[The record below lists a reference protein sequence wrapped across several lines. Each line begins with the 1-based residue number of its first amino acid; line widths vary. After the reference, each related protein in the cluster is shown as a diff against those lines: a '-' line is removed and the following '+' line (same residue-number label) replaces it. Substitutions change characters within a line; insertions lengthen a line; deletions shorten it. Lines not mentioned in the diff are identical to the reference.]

1 MLLGRDIGPL
11 LPIQRL
17 AQILAIAL
25 IDRCKPGV

>member
-1 MLLGRDIGPL
+1 MILGRDIGPL
-11 LPIQRL
+11 LRL